1 MGITPRKDEVEGVVS
16 LLESDEFDDAGEM
29 AKAIIKLVA
38 DVLSQRTTHGV
49 AVGMPGCKPA
59 LAIGPLYTIRDAQRV
74 AKDAQQCG
82 LEARIRRL
90 SGTASIKAALV
101 LRTLCTCG
109 HRTESHVWT
118 TCTIAD
124 CGCESV
130 NFEEGN
136 L

>member
-1 MGITPRKDEVEGVVS
+1 MITPRKSEVAGVVA
-16 LLESDEFDDAGEM
+16 LLESDEFDTSTGM
-29 AKAIIKLVA
+29 ASAIIKLVA

-49 AVGMPGCKPA
+49 AVGMPGQKPA

-82 LEARIRRL
+82 LEARIARL
-90 SGTASIKAALV
+90 SGTGSIKAAQT
-101 LRTLCTCG
+101 LRAVCVCG